1 MPAIFQHWRIEQVD
15 ILAELA
21 PVFREVF
28 DDESIVITRQ
38 TTANDIDGWDSLS
51 HMNMVMAVEMK
62 FKIRF
67 ALGELP
73 ALRNVGDLAD
83 LAEKK
88 LAKK

>member
-1 MPAIFQHWRIEQVD
+1 MDLI
-15 ILAELA
+15 AELT

-28 DDESIVITRQ
+28 DDDSIVITRQ

-73 ALRNVGDLAD
+73 TLRNVGDLAD
-83 LAEKK
+83 LTEKK
-88 LAKK
+88 LAKKLK

>member
-1 MPAIFQHWRIEQVD
+1 MD
-15 ILAELA
+15 ILAELT

-28 DDESIVITRQ
+28 DDDSIVLTRQ

-73 ALRNVGDLAD
+73 GLKNVGDLAD
-83 LAEKK
+83 LVQKK

>member
-1 MPAIFQHWRIEQVD
+1 MDLI
-15 ILAELA
+15 AELT

-28 DDESIVITRQ
+28 DDDSIVITRQ

-73 ALRNVGDLAD
+73 TLRNVGDLAD
-83 LAEKK
+83 LTEKK
-88 LAKK
+88 LAKKPK

>member
-1 MPAIFQHWRIEQVD
+1 MD
-15 ILAELA
+15 IIAELT

-28 DDESIVITRQ
+28 DDDSIVITRQ
-38 TTANDIDGWDSLS
+38 TTASDIEGWDSLS

-73 ALRNVGDLAD
+73 ALKNVGDLAD
-83 LAEKK
+83 LVLKK

>member
-1 MPAIFQHWRIEQVD
+1 MD
-15 ILAELA
+15 ILQELT
-21 PVFREVF
+21 PIFREVF
-28 DDESIVITRQ
+28 DDDSIVLTRE
-38 TTANDIDGWDSLS
+38 TTANDVDGWDSLT
-51 HMNMVMAVEMK
+51 HMNMVMAVEVK

-83 LAEKK
+83 LTEKK